1 MFRHTERTDKII
13 RDGYANGLPVREIAA
28 ALGVSRNVVIGRAFR
43 LGLADA
49 AKAVPIYSE
58 AIRQLA
64 VNEYRRGQTLKQVAA
79 QFGVS
84 QNVICVWSRT
94 R

>member
-13 RDGYANGLPVREIAA
+13 RDGYANATPVREIAA
-28 ALGVSRNVVIGRAFR
+28 ALGVSRNVVIGRAR
-43 LGLADA
+43 RIGLAD
-49 AKAVPIYSE
+49 PDRQPTYSE
-58 AIRQLA
+58 TVRQLA
-64 VNEYRRGQTLKQVAA
+64 VNEYRRGRTLKQVAA

-84 QNVICVWSRT
+84 QVAVGIWSRT